1 MTDLFETL
9 DVDGDFEAV
18 NDLFEA
24 RGMGDGLPIVP
35 PTRARVEAML
45 AATARDPGEVLGLF
59 PPAFNDATVATIA
72 VNAVMAGCRPEHF
85 AVVLAA
91 IEAML
96 DPTFNLYGINATTH
110 PVCPLLIVSGP
121 VVARIGL
128 NHGYNVFGQGWRA
141 NATIGRAVRL
151 AMVNV
156 GGGRPGEGDRAT
168 HGHPGKYSYCIA
180 EDATGN
186 PWVPLSVQR
195 GFDPGQS
202 VVTIFGA
209 DAPHEVNDH
218 TSGSGRGVLDVTA
231 SVFATLGNNNAYF
244 NGGEMLLVMGP
255 EHAHRI
261 ARDGWTLDRVREY
274 LFKTCRLSSASLKA
288 VGKFDKLTSKAFDA
302 DDDEAMVP
310 MMGAP
315 EDMLIA
321 VAGGAGQHSMAIHSF
336 GMTRAVSRLID

>member
-1 MTDLFETL
+1 
-9 DVDGDFEAV
+9 
-18 NDLFEA
+18 
-24 RGMGDGLPIVP
+24 MGDGLPIVP

-45 AATARDPGEVLGLF
+45 AATARDPGDVLGLF
-59 PPAFNDATVATIA
+59 PPAFNDATVAAIA
-72 VNAVMAGCRPEHF
+72 VNAVMAGCRRSISRWCSPRSRRCSIRPSICTE
-85 AVVLAA
+85 
-91 IEAML
+91 
-96 DPTFNLYGINATTH
+96 INATTH

-180 EDATGN
+180 EDAAGN
-186 PWVPLSVQR
+186 PWSPLSVQR

-202 VVTIFGA
+202 VVTMFGA

-288 VGKFDKLTSKAFDA
+288 AGKFDKLTSKAFDA

-336 GMTRAVSRLID
+336 GMTRAVSRPIE